1 MTSSSSDP
9 LYVTTRLL
17 ADTLERLRLFL
28 VSLEPMGWLAWQDRK
43 MLYNAQLCTVAIIK
57 VGRNW
62 ECNQPR
68 MIRHREL
75 NNINLI

>member
-1 MTSSSSDP
+1 MTSASSDP

-43 MLYNAQLCTVAIIK
+43 MLYNAQLCTVAILK
-57 VGRNW
+57 VKPDS
-62 ECNQPR
+62 ETD
-68 MIRHREL
+68 ILVLKARE
-75 NNINLI
+75 